1 MKWLPENIY
10 TWRIFYRAYDPGQEP
25 LREAISTLGNGYIGT
40 RGSAPECDAI
50 GVHYPGT
57 YIAGLYNRLKTK
69 IAGKTIVNED
79 FVNCPNW
86 AFLTFKIGEEE
97 WFSPTASK
105 IISYYQELD
114 MKGAILNRR
123 LLTQNWKG
131 QKTIVNNYKIVS
143 MDNAHIL
150 AMKYTIIPQDY
161 NDEITIRAVLDGRVR
176 NTGVARY
183 RQLNSQHW
191 RNGKVK
197 NYTKEKLT
205 SLSMTT
211 SQSKVTLHQASR
223 VRLYANGR
231 QINPKRKVFTIN
243 DSVIGEEFKIAGHS
257 KKPIT
262 IEKIVAIYT
271 SKDKVKNPFKTALT
285 TISKAPRFDSLA
297 KKNKKTWSNIWNKI
311 DIQIKGN
318 TFSQKM
324 LRLHMFHL
332 MQTGSPHT
340 ENLDVGLPARGLHGE
355 AYRGHI
361 FWDGIYTMPFYDF
374 HLPEISKSVLTY
386 RCRRLKEARKLAKEA
401 DYKGAMFPWQSGSTG
416 REETQIIHLN
426 PLSGKWGP
434 DYSHRQRHISFAIAY
449 NVWNYFK
456 RTGDIEFLKT
466 CGAEL
471 FLSIAHFCGSL
482 ARYSTKDG
490 RFHIDGVMGPD
501 EFHEKYPWSSKPG
514 LKDNAYSNFMVV
526 WILDRAKNIC
536 SILPRGHCQALVKKL
551 GITSA
556 DIKRWD
562 KIRRKMNIVINDK
575 GIISQFDGYFK
586 LKELDW
592 QYYREKYKNIQ
603 RLDRIL
609 KAEGKDPDAYK
620 ISKQADVLMIFYL
633 FSLRQIK
640 TVFNQLGY
648 KFNKKRIKDNYEY
661 YIKRTSHG
669 STLSKVAHCFVA
681 HKLGKR
687 EGAWDLF
694 QDVLES
700 DFYDTQ
706 GGTTPEGIHMGVM
719 GGSVEIVLGS
729 FAGLRIGQGV
739 IHIEPD
745 LPDGWKNLNLKF
757 CFKGNWIDLTVTR
770 KSLTAILFRKA
781 AKKPYIK
788 IKIYDKFYN
797 LKLNKP
803 RKVSVIHR

>member
-10 TWRIFYRAYDPGQEP
+10 TWRIFYRAFDPGQES
-25 LREAISTLGNGYIGT
+25 LREAICTLGNGYIGT
-40 RGSAPECDAI
+40 RGCAPECDAI

-57 YIAGLYNRLKTK
+57 YMAGLYNRLKTR
-69 IAGKTIVNED
+69 IAGKTVVNED

-114 MKGAILNRR
+114 MKNAILNRR

-131 QKTIVNNYKIVS
+131 QKTVVNNYKIVS
-143 MDNAHIL
+143 MDNSHIL

-161 NDEITIRAVLDGRVR
+161 DDEISIRAVLDGRVR

-183 RQLNSQHW
+183 LQLNSQHW
-191 RNGKVK
+191 REGKVK
-197 NYTKEKLT
+197 NYAKQKLT

-211 SQSKVTLHQASR
+211 SQSKVTIHQASR
-223 VRLYANGR
+223 VRLYSNGR
-231 QINPKRKVFTIN
+231 EIHPRRKVLTIDN
-243 DSVIGEEFKIAGHS
+243 NVIGEEFKITGHN

-262 IEKIVAIYT
+262 IEKIVAVYT
-271 SKDKVKNPFKTALT
+271 SKDKVKSPLKKALDT
-285 TISKAPRFDSLA
+285 VSKASCFDSLA
-297 KKNKKTWSNIWNKI
+297 RNNKKAWTKLWKRV
-311 DIQIKGN
+311 DIKIKGN

-332 MQTGSPHT
+332 LQTGSPHT

-374 HLPEISKSVLTY
+374 HLPEISKSVLKY
-386 RCRRLKEARKLAKEA
+386 RCRRLPAARRLAKES
-401 DYKGAMFPWQSGSTG
+401 DYKGAMFPWQSGSSG
-416 REETQIIHLN
+416 REETQTIHLN
-426 PLSGKWGP
+426 PLSGQWGP

-456 RTGDIEFLKT
+456 RTGDLDFLKT

-482 ARYSTKDG
+482 AKYSAKDE

-501 EFHEKYPWSSKPG
+501 EFHEKYPWSNKPG

-526 WILDRAKNIC
+526 WILDRAKNIF
-536 SILPRGHCQALVKKL
+536 SILPRSQRKALIKKL
-551 GITSA
+551 GITSK

-562 KIRRKMNIVINDK
+562 DIRRKMNIVINNE
-575 GIISQFDGYFK
+575 GIISQFEGYFK
-586 LKELDW
+586 LKELNW
-592 QYYREKYKNIQ
+592 QHYREKYKNIQ

-609 KAEGKDPDAYK
+609 KAEGKDPDEYK
-620 ISKQADVLMIFYL
+620 ISKQADALMIFYL

-648 KFNKKRIKDNYEY
+648 KFNKKMLKDNYEY

-687 EGAWDLF
+687 QGAWDLF

-729 FAGLRIGQGV
+729 FAGLRIGRGV

-745 LPDGWKNLNLKF
+745 LPDGWKELNLKF
-757 CFKGNWIDLTVTR
+757 CFKGNWADLTVTR
-770 KSLTAILFRKA
+770 RNLVVTLFRKA
-781 AKKPYIK
+781 KKGPYLK
-788 IKIYDKFYN
+788 INIYDKFYN

-803 RKVSVIHR
+803 LKVPVQTR